1 MSLLYHSEG
10 YFCEGEPGNNWRFE
24 MTSGEI
30 ILTDEKL
37 SLVKKSDIS
46 LTEIGTSVDN
56 LREDFK
62 IPLTKIEKAYNIN
75 NGKIH
80 FVIVETKDNY
90 KFTLTMADEENYGKK
105 KSIELSELINVAVLQ
120 KKIK

>member
-1 MSLLYHSEG
+1 MSLLYNSEG
-10 YFCEGEPGNNWRFE
+10 YFCEGEPGRNWQFD

-46 LTEIGTSVDN
+46 LTEIGTSVDKF
-56 LREDFK
+56 REDFK
-62 IPLTKIEKAYNIN
+62 IPLTKIEKAYSNN

-80 FVIVETKDNY
+80 FVVVETKDNY
-90 KFTLTMADEENYGKK
+90 KFTLTMANEENYGKK
-105 KSIELSELINVAVLQ
+105 KSIALSELITVSVL
-120 KKIK
+120 KNKID

>member
-1 MSLLYHSEG
+1 MSLLYNSEG
-10 YFCEGEPGNNWRFE
+10 YYCEGEPGGNWRFD

-30 ILTDEKL
+30 MLTDEKL
-37 SLVKKSDIS
+37 SLIKKSDIS
-46 LTEIGTSVDN
+46 LTEIGTSVDK

-62 IPLTKIEKAYNIN
+62 IPLSKIEKAYSIN

-80 FVIVETKDNY
+80 FVVVETKDNY

-105 KSIELSELINVAVLQ
+105 KSIKLSELISVAVL
-120 KKIK
+120 KNKIN